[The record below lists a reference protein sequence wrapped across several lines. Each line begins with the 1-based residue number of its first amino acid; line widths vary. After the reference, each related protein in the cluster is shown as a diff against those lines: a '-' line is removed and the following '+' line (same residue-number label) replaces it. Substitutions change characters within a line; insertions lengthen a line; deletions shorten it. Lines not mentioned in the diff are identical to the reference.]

1 MRTTPTAVALGAG
14 AALLLTGCS
23 APAPQAGPPTS
34 PTTAGTSATSATSAT
49 PEQSNPL
56 PTGGQPVQLDPA
68 RFTTEIDHPYWPM
81 KPGTRRTY
89 REVDEEGEI
98 KEVVVVVTTQTKK
111 VANGITARVVRDT
124 VRVDGS
130 IIEDTFDWF
139 AQDAR
144 GNLWYLGEDTAEF
157 ENGKLTSRDGSFEA
171 GVNGALPGIMIPAD
185 PAPGMRYRQEYYKGE
200 AEDNGEVL
208 STAEMAQVPAGVY
221 RGVLLTKD
229 TSTIEPDVQ
238 EYKLYAKGVG
248 PVLVLGVSGGSGRE
262 ELIKVDQVPPDAGTG
277 PLGKPDP

>member
-1 MRTTPTAVALGAG
+1 
-14 AALLLTGCS
+14 
-23 APAPQAGPPTS
+23 
-34 PTTAGTSATSATSAT
+34 
-49 PEQSNPL
+49 
-56 PTGGQPVQLDPA
+56 
-68 RFTTEIDHPYWPM
+68 M
-81 KPGTRRTY
+81 KPGTRWTY
-89 REVDEEGEI
+89 HEVDEEGEI

-111 VANGITARVVRDT
+111 VANGIAARVVRDT

-130 IIEDTFDWF
+130 IIEDTLDWF

-157 ENGKLTSRDGSFEA
+157 EDGKLTSRDGSFEA
-171 GVNGALPGIMIPAD
+171 GVDGALPGILIPAD

-208 STAEMAQVPAGVY
+208 STAEMAEVPAGRY
-221 RGVLLTKD
+221 RGALLTKD

-262 ELIKVDQVPPDAGTG
+262 ELIKVDKVPPAAGTG
-277 PLGKPDP
+277 PLGKPNP